1 MQVLEGSL
9 VALVTPMLPN
19 GEIDYECLRNLID
32 WHIKEGTNGIVSVG
46 TTGESATLNF
56 NEHLDAIKYTIN
68 HVKNRIPVIAGTGA
82 NSTQEAIDL
91 TEESR
96 KLGADY
102 ALLVTPYY
110 NKPNQ
115 KGLLEHYAAIADS
128 VDINQILY
136 NVPSRTSCDL
146 IPKTVEILSNHP
158 KIIGI
163 EEAID
168 GMNGVKQLVE
178 ISLKSNDRFM
188 VYSGDDP
195 TFLEALKIGAHGVI
209 SVAANVVPNKISNIC
224 SSVSN
229 DEIESAI
236 SLNQK
241 LNNLYSL
248 LFVESNPIPVK
259 WAVSKMGLIKPHI
272 RLPLVELDET
282 FHEKTLSELNNL
294 GLLK

>member
-163 EEAID
+163 KEAID
-168 GMNGVKQLVE
+168 DMNRIKQLVE

-224 SSVSN
+224 SSVRN